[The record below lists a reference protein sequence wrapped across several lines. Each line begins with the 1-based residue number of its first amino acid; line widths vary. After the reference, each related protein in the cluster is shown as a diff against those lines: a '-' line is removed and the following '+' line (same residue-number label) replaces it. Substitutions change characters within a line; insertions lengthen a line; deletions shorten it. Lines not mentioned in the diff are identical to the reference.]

1 MLLFFSQGTLNMI
14 LTEFLRV
21 SAIFL
26 VAKNLKVHQL
36 WYFTYNI
43 VDTHPHLNNLL
54 NNSIKCAHR

>member
-1 MLLFFSQGTLNMI
+1 MI